1 MARAQEQ
8 WTPNVPAR
16 ASAAAMKRWSKK
28 AKRII
33 GPDGRLIPW
42 DEKK

>member
-1 MARAQEQ
+1 ML
-8 WTPNVPAR
+8 
-16 ASAAAMKRWSKK
+16 RWSKK
-28 AKRII
+28 AKRVK